1 MSKLPADAD
10 ILPPSDDH
18 IFKTLLT
25 HPDAECVLADVIS
38 AAIERTVVEVR
49 VRNNELPIADVN
61 EKTERLD
68 VNCTV
73 DGGDQVDVEMQSSR
87 IEEIAEG
94 HRSFINKYVYY
105 ATDLHSSQQ
114 SKGKE
119 YANLVRTYQVTFCA
133 YHVLSSRTDF
143 VNRASLRFPNG
154 ELFSDQVNMVII
166 ELSKLNDILDK
177 SVGELTPLEMW
188 SLFFRFAPDPKRRNL
203 INEII
208 ETKKEVDMAAK
219 LLQEISQDE
228 RERAR
233 ARSRRMFETDMTSNL
248 LTAERRG
255 RIEGE
260 NRVLALLEQG
270 ISLDE
275 IKKRLNM

>member
-38 AAIERTVVEVR
+38 AAIERT
-49 VRNNELPIADVN
+49 NDTLNKP
-61 EKTERLD
+61 
-68 VNCTV
+68 V
-73 DGGDQVDVEMQSSR
+73 D
-87 IEEIAEG
+87 
-94 HRSFINKYVYY
+94 
-105 ATDLHSSQQ
+105 
-114 SKGKE
+114 
-119 YANLVRTYQVTFCA
+119 
-133 YHVLSSRTDF
+133 
-143 VNRASLRFPNG
+143 
-154 ELFSDQVNMVII
+154 
-166 ELSKLNDILDK
+166 
-177 SVGELTPLEMW
+177 ELTQLEMW
-188 SLFFRFAPDPKRRNL
+188 SLFFRFAPDPKRRDL
-203 INEII
+203 VNEII

-233 ARSRRMFETDMTSNL
+233 ARSRRMFETGMTSNL

-260 NRVLALLEQG
+260 KRVLALLEQG
-270 ISLDE
+270 ASPDE
-275 IKKRLNM
+275 IRKKLGI